1 MINQPTEKYQVNM
14 ILKNLLSVY
23 YNHLFSSPV
32 MKLKQLNDYEL
43 KLEDTINSGLL
54 DRNEGKP
61 QQKMTSKGTNVSV
74 KSFNPASVSTV
85 TP

>member
-1 MINQPTEKYQVNM
+1 M
-14 ILKNLLSVY
+14 ILKNLFSVY
-23 YNHLFSSPV
+23 YNHLFSSPI
-32 MKLKQLNDYEL
+32 MNFEQLNDYGL

-54 DRNEGKP
+54 DRNEAKP
-61 QQKMTSKGTNVSV
+61 QQKKTSRGTNVSI

>member
-1 MINQPTEKYQVNM
+1 M
-14 ILKNLLSVY
+14 ILKNLLFVY
-23 YNHLFSSPV
+23 YNHLFSSPI
-32 MKLKQLNDYEL
+32 MNFEQLNDYGL
-43 KLEDTINSGLL
+43 KLKDTINIGLL

-61 QQKMTSKGTNVSV
+61 QQKKIFRGTNVSV

>member
-14 ILKNLLSVY
+14 ILKNLLSMY
-23 YNHLFSSPV
+23 YNHLFSSPI
-32 MKLKQLNDYEL
+32 MNFKQLNDYGL
-43 KLEDTINSGLL
+43 KLKDTINSGLL
-54 DRNEGKP
+54 DCNEGKP
-61 QQKMTSKGTNVSV
+61 QQTKTSKGTNVSV